1 MGMVVPR
8 FRSVKMTDPEISWNA
23 FRYRRP
29 TSYRRRKL
37 RLDRKT
43 LSKMGVV
50 ERLAAIREGRLF
62 TCVTHQ
68 SCGIDEGRSYGGR
81 PYTEKTGS
89 RLAVA
94 LALRIGELE
103 RELASYRSAEAK
115 RSSEADPAG
124 VPVCRKAFHH
134 RWYP

>member
-1 MGMVVPR
+1 MGMVAPR
-8 FRSVKMTDPEISWNA
+8 FRSVKMTDPERSWNA
-23 FRYRRP
+23 FRHRRP
-29 TSYRRRKL
+29 MSYRRRKL
-37 RLDRKT
+37 RLDRKM

-68 SCGIDEGRSYGGR
+68 TCGIDEGRAYGGR
-81 PYTEKTGS
+81 PYSETTGS

-94 LALRIGELE
+94 LAIRIGELE
-103 RELASYRSAEAK
+103 RELAIYRAAEAK
-115 RSSEADPAG
+115 RGSEANPAG
-124 VPVCRKAFHH
+124 VLVCRKTFHH